1 MTDQNPSRWNSA
13 QVTGVAAALLSALA
27 SGFVPIFGKQAYE
40 AGLEP
45 FTVVMLRTVGAAGLL
60 WVFYLVFARR
70 SIVIYPFAFWACVI
84 AGVVNGL
91 GSLLFYT
98 SLKDLNAS
106 LSQLLFTLYP
116 IFLTLFSWLDGYRL
130 SRLTLAR
137 LGLALLAV
145 ILLKWSDPSGA
156 NWGAALLM
164 IGSGALYALH
174 IALNQHTLYDVP
186 SPTVT
191 LYTLTGMAS
200 TVFMAYLVGGRPA
213 LPTSA
218 TAWQPVLLLT
228 LVTVTARLTLFV
240 GVKHLGGM
248 QTILLNLSEAF
259 VTIVAASLLL
269 NETFTAVQWLGAGL
283 LAVSLLLVT
292 REQALGAIPQP
303 KPWLLIFTTWFE
315 AVRPQL
321 PRTRRAGLPR
331 KPVAPPPA
339 AGDE

>member
-1 MTDQNPSRWNSA
+1 MSKPGPSRWSST

-27 SGFVPIFGKQAYE
+27 SGFVPIFGKLAYE

-45 FTVVMLRTVGAAGLL
+45 FTVVMLRTVGAAALL
-60 WVFYLVFARR
+60 WGFYLVFARK
-70 SIVIYPFAFWACVI
+70 SIFIYPFAFWACVI

-106 LSQLLFTLYP
+106 ISQLLFTLYP

-130 SRLTLAR
+130 SRLTLVR
-137 LGLALLAV
+137 LALALLAV
-145 ILLKWSDPSGA
+145 FLLKWSDPSGA

-191 LYTLTGMAS
+191 LYTLSGMAG
-200 TVFMAYLVGGRPA
+200 TVFVAYLVGGRPA
-213 LPTSA
+213 LPDSA
-218 TAWQPVLLLT
+218 GAWQPVLLLT
-228 LVTVTARLTLFV
+228 LVTVAARLTLFV

-248 QTILLNLSEAF
+248 QTILLNLSESF
-259 VTIVAASLLL
+259 VTIVAAGLLL
-269 NETFTAVQWLGAGL
+269 NEALTPLQWLGAGL

-292 REQALGAIPQP
+292 REQTLGAIPRP
-303 KPWLLIFTTWFE
+303 KPWLLLFTTWFE

-321 PRTRRAGLPR
+321 PRARRAAER
-331 KPVAPPPA
+331 KPSAPPRTM
-339 AGDE
+339 GEE